1 MSKQMADYKS
11 SFETVNKGIDEW
23 FANHTEISAEMK
35 DAFLNGTLSADELAS
50 KLNTLTE
57 AEKEQLYNWSSQL
70 MQLVD
75 NMEQVKQA
83 IQDQLLKSFDDFTEK
98 ID

>member
-1 MSKQMADYKS
+1 
-11 SFETVNKGIDEW
+11 
-23 FANHTEISAEMK
+23 MK

-75 NMEQVKQA
+75 NMEQVEQA

-98 ID
+98 VDEQVNR